1 MDPSGFRSFIPNWST
16 FCGDWLHLKILEIT
30 PELTQLG
37 NTLAE
42 ALELQKAHDE
52 VLRQLQNK
60 QSPVEELLRQA
71 DQLIATQ
78 KPRAEVY
85 AAMAESLGRAWKDI
99 NSNLELRK
107 HILDLNVE
115 YHRNAQDFFEKMDVL
130 EATCRDAT
138 VPIEIDAVK
147 TFLTNI
153 HEQRRAV
160 LESLMGALQA
170 GNNLLGKLKELGA
183 EGTLDSRPDRIRIS
197 VNRAISQVQ
206 GWMDEL
212 HLKRQVLETTF
223 NRRKT
228 QLEQCLA
235 LAILA
240 SDLRELEETIHQRR
254 ELLANSNQ
262 LGDSSSSAELLL
274 HEHRKLIPEAR
285 QLQERALKITKAT
298 EQLVASGC
306 YAGEQATTQSYVV
319 LSTTSDYLTDLQSRE
334 QLLERVIA
342 FFRSAQTVITKLDQL
357 EIQLTA
363 TELPKTSPQLAQL
376 HAQCARAIEEATAA
390 PIAEGHAILSAVG
403 HGSQGAEGVKRVA
416 EQLENKK
423 IRLQGLCTAH
433 KEENMRVSA
442 ALNNFLEKHGELY
455 TWITTIAEAF
465 LQGHQ
470 DMGSDLTMA
479 KDFFDL
485 HSQLLTDL
493 QTKGNEINS
502 LLLTLPPILEYLE
515 DNQRKDIDKKVE
527 DLHDRWMRLK
537 NILES
542 RMELSRIYVKFHT
555 EADLVSKG
563 MDRLE
568 DSIRVNKDKID
579 DKTMAYIEEQFD
591 SLVPLYQSAKN
602 TGLTFINEAR
612 RTVHPHLDVR
622 RAATCVESTLERLA
636 GRQLTATRS
645 WCTHKEEILEKRETF
660 VKLEVEMAES
670 SKTISWV
677 TKLDSQL
684 YPVITTAST
693 KPSEIVEHI
702 ENKLSV
708 VVPDIKKAQAEVDQ
722 RIKSAEALM
731 LKAPTSD
738 EKTLNIKNKLY
749 DLNQKLIEISSEY
762 QILLQVLIGYFKNLD
777 EIDKKAE
784 TYHQYLDK
792 SGYPK
797 DLSSTENVIREYESA
812 RQTIVERLRFAQTEC
827 DQISQRIRQQEPEA
841 AAEQDTNK
849 LQHVLELRR
858 AEFES
863 QWRRRHDSLESHRQ
877 LCVFDSELK
886 QINSS
891 IEEISRQVRNV
902 KGQYGESVPS
912 AKAVSQT
919 FNNVEQSMESLE
931 RRIQTLVKTGE
942 KLLAE
947 CHAQSPYVQSQ
958 LSGLQDRWNN
968 LKNQAKTVRSL
979 MDMSVPYFQLV
990 DEADE
995 WFKEGSK
1002 LLVTIA
1008 RKSTTVRQ
1016 PQEAEHL
1023 LSEVTNF
1030 LRPGEAKQS
1039 ERITKISELAHQLY
1053 GPDQSKYAPVLSG
1066 NKEMIESFN
1075 TITKELRTLADNLRT
1090 AEEEKEKMKRE
1101 QEEAKRIEEER
1112 KRREA
1117 ELAEQKRLEEEA
1129 RRVEEA
1135 RIAAEKRKAE
1145 EARLAEEARIAQ
1157 EKIKAEELRI
1167 AEEMKRVEV
1176 QRLAEEARLAEERRK
1191 AEEAKQAEE
1200 QRLAEER
1207 RKLEEEKRRLELE
1220 RRQAEAKSAEEARQ
1234 IELKRKQEEAR
1245 LAELRRAEEAR
1256 LEAERKRAEDDR
1268 RKAEEERRRAEEE
1281 RRHAEEASRQAEEKR
1296 IHEERILIEQR
1307 KLEEIRILE
1316 FRKQEE
1322 SKLAEQRKLDEQKFA
1337 AQIKAE
1343 EAKLQEQIKAEQSR
1357 LAEQRKAEEARISEQ
1372 RKAEEARLAELRR
1385 KEEEA
1390 RLSELKRIE
1399 EARLEEER
1407 RKIEIERKKV
1417 EEERKKVEEE
1427 KKKAEE
1433 ERQRAEQARL
1443 MEEQKRIDRIEITEI
1458 TDVKTEM
1465 LLTSKRVPS
1474 PLPIVEDAAEAPIF
1488 TSPLSDAVI
1497 QEGSKFTFV
1506 CQVSGQPKPTVTWY
1520 KAGISIQNNPDYHTT
1535 FDDGICSLT
1544 IEETFAED
1552 SARYTCRA
1560 HNAAGDAETTAHLSV
1575 KESEP
1580 EEILTPPSFTKTLQP
1595 EVAKENSSFQFEC
1608 KVTGNPLPTVQWF
1621 KNGECIDNSPD
1632 YTITYNNG
1640 DAVLRF
1646 EKVGLGDKA
1655 EYTCKAVNQLG
1666 MAQST
1671 ANLVV
1676 TPLEPTEAPRF
1687 IVPLSNVMARA
1698 GQKIKLECEVSGVP
1712 LPTLAWSHD
1721 GKPVRETRELKL
1733 HQEGPKATL
1742 IVFEAFPKDA
1752 GTYTVAASNIAGE
1765 AASSSSVSV
1774 KGRLP
1779 TETSDSEMAS
1789 DLEPIKPSIQLPLSN
1804 TTVKEGQRIRLD
1816 CVIVGQPEPEV
1827 IWYHDNRPVKEST
1840 DIQLLFQGDRCS
1852 LVIQEALPE
1861 DAGEYKV
1868 VALNSAGEASSR
1880 CILSVTPL
1888 SDTEADGKA
1897 KEGEEKKGTTGSPP
1911 KFTKLLADVLVSE
1924 GDKVVLEGNVTGEP
1938 KPDIKW
1944 LLNNLPI
1951 TDTQHF
1957 SCTHDDE
1964 GNVKLEIAHVRPEDK
1979 GVYTVKASNTHGD
1992 AKCFAQLIVKSLKP
2006 PETVEYEEIKVPP
2019 EFKEKFSDIVAFED
2033 TATKFECIVTGKPT
2047 PKVKWLF
2054 NGDAISGKD
2063 FLISTSADRQVLSI
2077 PNLKKEHSGT
2087 LTCVAENEAGKASCA
2102 ASLTVQP
2109 ASSTALPELKLIP
2122 DIVSPLKTEQTQHV
2136 ESSYTI
2142 NREVVT
2148 KSSTSQ
2154 SSKIIASDAEP
2165 HIEEHKI
2172 ISQNA
2177 QTYKKVNQDAPEIK
2191 ESHKIEEFHKVGQ
2204 QPPIITEQS
2213 STTYVVG
2220 EKKDMQSRT
2229 TSSESQELIQKP
2241 IPKIRPPKFVTPVIG
2256 KIVDQL
2262 VDVVLE
2268 GILDGQPTPNIKWTK
2283 NGEELKET
2291 DRIKIKWDKNRTAVE
2306 IKNITAEDAGRYSCT
2321 ATNDGGTAVS
2331 TADLVVRKTI
2341 FPPVFGRRLQA
2352 QVIKKGDRIVMEV
2365 EVTGTPEPTITWYK
2379 DSIPVKECLK
2389 DAKVKSL
2396 GQSHTL
2402 VIEKA
2407 DLGHTGR
2414 FMVRATNAGGEAQSI
2429 ADIAVY
2435 EPTPDTMVEVV
2446 KTVVFEDVRKH
2457 ETLTSSADKISSTI
2471 TTPTPIP
2478 VEIPKVEILPS
2489 AVTSSETSQSA
2500 MFKSEYGTTT
2510 EQKSSKEFQQFKL
2523 EHTTPEILMPKPLDT
2538 TSIIERHTDFQIYHS
2553 EPRSQHET
2561 IEEKKIEVQDGIE
2574 TSSISK
2580 ESSLQYF
2587 VKKMTEGDSVVQ
2599 KEVTVPEPIK
2609 PEIFEKFE
2617 SFTKESE
2624 STGLP
2629 KVPPPIPPK
2638 PPKTTEII
2646 KDFKSYTLPETQEY
2660 KTFSQE
2666 ITREYSTT
2674 PTKPEFKPFQPIIA
2688 PPEYK
2693 PFPPQVVQDFDLKP
2707 EPPAEICYAPK
2718 QPGMSRKREDMS
2730 EKIRRISESQKE
2742 LSAHEVPTGAI
2753 RIFPPAPKFE
2763 PKKETV
2769 EKTEQSF
2776 QSSSF
2781 QTSSLSQSY
2790 ESSAKT
2796 SYDKMWTPQ
2805 LERPTSS
2812 ASSAYSGRPLS
2823 AQSGGI
2829 EPSTE
2834 GVQMEK
2840 QWAHKFSE
2848 THMEKSWPPMQQD
2861 EPKYEP
2867 SWSVQSTLERKWTP
2881 AETKTETI
2889 HKEIRSTSTGVPTQH
2904 YIGEVTDLQHKIQ
2917 SDSYSKREFY
2927 EKEEKFAKPS
2937 EIIKSWPPAPVY
2949 TETQRTYTSIDSL
2962 PIRPVSVQDITD
2974 EVILEPGP
2982 PPEIGYAEPPRQQRR
2997 RSYVETVE
3005 QEIEKSLAPSKVPPC
3020 SVRTIPPPR
3029 DWVAPPPPLPPKQMM
3044 PQAPPLPAKPVKHV
3058 EPPKKIIESV
3068 PLEKFPELE
3077 PFPFKPGT
3085 EKPKGPKVGPPPT
3098 PSKFIKGKF
3107 TDSDYESDI
3116 EAVKITPKWKPC
3128 MSDTEESTGYRRVRP
3143 PQPVQSGRSRSTEPE
3158 PLPPSQFEHPPEL
3171 QGPPR
3176 PQVRFEDNLQ
3186 DTQTKKFTKHVRAQ
3200 DFRKVEVPQAPVYIP
3215 VSRKPESPKAKRKT
3229 FQDGYMADTEYTT
3242 EYSSKEERSEYRQF
3256 KSSEYSS
3263 QQQSF
3268 TSKSSRQPKFPV
3280 KKHQTVS
3287 TAKKEFVATPI
3298 VTSQTTQQMYEQH
3311 DKHVTLEP
3319 FPFKPEPPVQIRK
3332 PKGPPPP
3339 SPSKFVKG
3347 EFKESD
3353 YESDYEGRIP
3363 PVWKSVTEPAYKP
3376 VRPVLTPSQH
3386 HQQYGRTPTPPTEFD
3401 NPPRIEG
3408 PPRPKFEPID
3418 KVKSEPKKPVV
3429 FKPKPISAAPITD
3442 MIIAKPAQ
3450 EPILLK
3456 PGTPPEIVY
3465 SPGPKKTQY
3474 YRSTVTAPYTN
3485 AVQTETSNVVHF
3497 DESTETGHRK
3507 VCVQQTHKVIKFGDQ
3522 YRNDQ
3527 KLEPFPFQAEPDR
3540 GMRSNSVPPPPTPSR
3555 FIPGDF
3561 RESDYE
3567 SEVESTRIKPKW
3579 TPHGADEHL
3588 QYRRVRGPTGS
3599 RSSSVPAPKER
3610 ILSPMEFD
3618 AQPPVISTHVTRDM
3632 MDGESRRHE
3641 SSYQKFMDKRSNQ
3654 IVHQRSRSYEPAL
3667 QPGSP
3672 PEYGYAK
3679 DQRMIKSTA
3688 IKAATHHM
3696 DSMTKDFKSKTQ
3708 KFVSDVV
3715 GDMNKQARKPI
3726 LKKPAD
3732 TDAQIW
3738 REETRA
3744 SQHGT
3749 KHVDPDT
3756 GLIYFKYDFG
3766 YEFGIILPGE
3776 GKQKGGEINFP
3787 KKTVIEPPKRTRD
3800 IEMPVYHEKSP
3811 SQAPTPQFKPKKF
3824 TKWEPTSESEMSEYE
3839 MDRKHQGSRWEPSSC
3854 SPVSLSP
3861 SLPSTSPAFNNTFAG
3876 RKGAESPPS
3885 CPSTPGSTRVILQP
3899 GQARAPM
3906 FITPLRDIAVTAGQA
3921 AKFECIVQSEPPPST
3936 LWSKNGRI
3944 IEHSNDYQIHYR
3956 NGVCRLT
3963 VTQAYPEDAGTYT
3976 CTATNPAGT
3985 ANTSATLQ
3993 VPGERRSQYLK

>member
-1 MDPSGFRSFIPNWST
+1 
-16 FCGDWLHLKILEIT
+16 
-30 PELTQLG
+30 
-37 NTLAE
+37 
-42 ALELQKAHDE
+42 
-52 VLRQLQNK
+52 
-60 QSPVEELLRQA
+60 
-71 DQLIATQ
+71 
-78 KPRAEVY
+78 
-85 AAMAESLGRAWKDI
+85 MAESLGRAWKDI

-107 HILDLNVE
+107 HILDLNVQ
-115 YHRNAQDFFEKMDVL
+115 YHRNAQDFFEKMNLL
-130 EATCRDAT
+130 EATCRDT
-138 VPIEIDAVK
+138 SVPIEIDAVK
-147 TFLTNI
+147 ISLTNI
-153 HEQRRAV
+153 HEQRRAL

-254 ELLANSNQ
+254 DLLANSNQ

-390 PIAEGHAILSAVG
+390 PIAEGHAILSTVG
-403 HGSQGAEGVKRVA
+403 HGSQGAEGVRRVV

-423 IRLQGLCTAH
+423 IRLHGLCTAH

-455 TWITTIAEAF
+455 TWIVTIAEAF

-470 DMGSDLTMA
+470 DMGSDLMMA
-479 KDFFDL
+479 KDFLDL

-493 QTKGNEINS
+493 QTKGNEINN

-527 DLHDRWMRLK
+527 ELHDRWMRLK
-537 NILES
+537 KILES

-555 EADLVSKG
+555 EAELVSKG
-563 MDRLE
+563 MDKLE
-568 DSIRVNKDKID
+568 ELIKENKDKID
-579 DKTMAYIEEQFD
+579 DHTMAYIEEQFD

-602 TGLTFINEAR
+602 TGLTFINETR
-612 RTVHPHLDVR
+612 RTVHPQLDVR

-636 GRQLTATRS
+636 GRQLTATRT
-645 WCTHKEEILEKRETF
+645 WCSHKEEVLEKRETV

-684 YPVITTAST
+684 YPVITTTST
-693 KPSEIVEHI
+693 RPSEITEHI
-702 ENKLSV
+702 ENKLAV

-722 RIKSAEALM
+722 RIKSVEALM
-731 LKAPTSD
+731 LKAPSSD

-762 QILLQVLIGYFKNLD
+762 QILLQVLIGYFKNLE

-784 TYHQYLDK
+784 VYHENIDK
-792 SGYPK
+792 TGRPT

-827 DQISQRIRQQEPEA
+827 DQISQRIRNQEPAA
-841 AAEQDTNK
+841 AAEQDINK
-849 LQHVLELRR
+849 LQHVLEIRR

-863 QWRRRHDSLESHRQ
+863 QWRQRHDNLESHRQ
-877 LCVFDSELK
+877 LCVFDTELK

-891 IEEISRQVRNV
+891 IEEISRQVRST

-919 FNNVEQSMESLE
+919 FCNLEKSMGTLEQ
-931 RRIQTLVKTGE
+931 RIQTFVKSGE
-942 KLLAE
+942 NLLAE
-947 CHAQSPYVQSQ
+947 RHPQSSYVQSK
-958 LSGLQDRWNN
+958 LSDLQDRWNN
-968 LKNQAKTVRSL
+968 LKNQAKTTRSL

-990 DEADE
+990 EEADE

-1008 RKSTTVRQ
+1008 RKSTTVKQ
-1016 PQEAEHL
+1016 PEEAEHL
-1023 LSEVTNF
+1023 LSEVNSF
-1030 LRPGEAKQS
+1030 LRPGEARQS

-1066 NKEMIESFN
+1066 NREMIESFT
-1075 TITKELRTLADNLRT
+1075 TITKELRTLADNLRA
-1090 AEEEKEKMKRE
+1090 AEEEKERARRE
-1101 QEEAKRIEEER
+1101 QEEAKRMEEER
-1112 KRREA
+1112 KRQQA
-1117 ELAEQKRLEEEA
+1117 ALAEQRRRDEEA
-1129 RRVEEA
+1129 RRAEEA
-1135 RIAAEKRKAE
+1135 RIAEEKRKAE
-1145 EARLAEEARIAQ
+1145 EARLAEEARVAQ
-1157 EKIKAEELRI
+1157 EKIRIEELRI
-1167 AEEMKRVEV
+1167 AEEKRLVEIS
-1176 QRLAEEARLAEERRK
+1176 RLAEEARLAEERRK
-1191 AEEAKQAEE
+1191 AEEAKRAEE
-1200 QRLAEER
+1200 QKLAEER
-1207 RKLEEEKRRLELE
+1207 RKLEDEKRRLELE
-1220 RRQAEAKSAEEARQ
+1220 RIQAEAKAAEEVRQ
-1234 IELKRKQEEAR
+1234 MELKRKEEEAR

-1256 LEAERKRAEDDR
+1256 LEQERKKAEDER
-1268 RKAEEERRRAEEE
+1268 RKAEEERRKAEEE
-1281 RRHAEEASRQAEEKR
+1281 RRQAEEAKRQAEEKR

-1316 FRKQEE
+1316 IRREE
-1322 SKLAEQRKLDEQKFA
+1322 EARLADQRRLEEQRFV
-1337 AQIKAE
+1337 AQMKAE
-1343 EAKLQEQIKAEQSR
+1343 EAKLQEQMKAEQAR
-1357 LAEQRKAEEARISEQ
+1357 LEEQRKVEEARMLEQ
-1372 RKAEEARLAELRR
+1372 RKAEEARLADLRR

-1390 RLSELKRIE
+1390 RLAELKRIE

-1407 RKIEIERKKV
+1407 KKVEKERKRV
-1417 EEERKKVEEE
+1417 EEERRKVELERRR
-1427 KKKAEE
+1427 AEE
-1433 ERQRAEQARL
+1433 ERERAERARL
-1443 MEEQKRIDRIEITEI
+1443 EEEQKRMDRIEITEI
-1458 TDVKTEM
+1458 TDILKTET
-1465 LLTSKRVPS
+1465 LLTSKRIPS
-1474 PLPIVEDAAEAPIF
+1474 PLPIVEDAAETPIF
-1488 TSPLSDAVI
+1488 ISPLSDAVI

-1506 CQVSGQPKPTVTWY
+1506 CQVTGHPKPTVTWY

-1535 FDDGICSLT
+1535 YEGGLCSLT

-1560 HNAAGDAETTAHLSV
+1560 HNSAGEAETTAVLSV

-1580 EEILTPPSFTKTLQP
+1580 EEILTPPTFTKSLQP
-1595 EVAKENSSFQFEC
+1595 AVAKESTSFQFEC
-1608 KVTGNPLPTVQWF
+1608 RVQGNPLPTVQWF

-1632 YTITYNNG
+1632 YTLTYNNG

-1646 EKVGLGDKA
+1646 DKIGLGDKA

-1676 TPLEPTEAPRF
+1676 TPLEPTEAPKF

-1712 LPTLAWSHD
+1712 LPTLTWSHD

-1733 HQEGPKATL
+1733 HQEGTKATL

-1752 GTYTVAASNIAGE
+1752 GTYTVSAQNIAGE
-1765 AASSSSVSV
+1765 AVSTSCVSV

-1789 DLEPIKPSIQLPLSN
+1789 DLEPVKPSIQLPLSD
-1804 TTVKEGQRIRLD
+1804 TTIKEGHRVRLD

-1827 IWYHDNRPVKEST
+1827 IWYRDDRPVKESA

-1868 VALNSAGEASSR
+1868 VALNSAGEASSK

-1888 SDTEADGKA
+1888 AESKP
-1897 KEGEEKKGTTGSPP
+1897 KEGEDEKQSAGSPP

-1957 SCTHDDE
+1957 ICSHDDD
-1964 GNVKLEIAHVRPEDK
+1964 GNVKLEITTVRPEDK

-2006 PETVEYEEIKVPP
+2006 PETVEYEEVKVPP
-2019 EFKEKFSDIVAFED
+2019 EFKEKFQDKTAFED

-2063 FLISTSADRQVLSI
+2063 FLISTSGDRQVLSI
-2077 PNLKKEHSGT
+2077 PSLKKEHSGT
-2087 LTCVAENEAGKASCA
+2087 VTCVAENETGKASCA
-2102 ASLTVQP
+2102 ANLTVQP
-2109 ASSTALPELKLIP
+2109 VSSSTLPEPKSLIP
-2122 DIVSPLKTEQTQHV
+2122 EIISPLKTEQTQHV

-2177 QTYKKVNQDAPEIK
+2177 QSYKKVNQDAPEIK
-2191 ESHKIEEFHKVGQ
+2191 ESHRIEEFHKVGK
-2204 QPPIITEQS
+2204 QPPIITEEC
-2213 STTYVVG
+2213 STTHIVG
-2220 EKKDMQSRT
+2220 EKKDMQSQI
-2229 TSSESQELIQKP
+2229 TSSERQELVQKP
-2241 IPKIRPPKFVTPVIG
+2241 ISKIRPPKFVTPVIG
-2256 KIVDQL
+2256 KIVDQA

-2283 NGEELKET
+2283 NGEELREN
-2291 DRIKIKWDKNRTAVE
+2291 DRIKITWQQNRTAVE
-2306 IKNITAEDAGRYSCT
+2306 IKKATAEDAGRYSCT
-2321 ATNDGGTAVS
+2321 ATNEGGTAVS

-2352 QVIKKGDRIVMEV
+2352 QVIKKGDRINMDV

-2379 DSIPVKECLK
+2379 DGVPVKECLK
-2389 DAKVKSL
+2389 DAKVKSM

-2407 DLGHTGR
+2407 DITHTGR
-2414 FMVRATNAGGEAQSI
+2414 FMVRAVNSGGEAQSI

-2457 ETLTSSADKISSTI
+2457 ETL
-2471 TTPTPIP
+2471 
-2478 VEIPKVEILPS
+2478 
-2489 AVTSSETSQSA
+2489 
-2500 MFKSEYGTTT
+2500 
-2510 EQKSSKEFQQFKL
+2510 
-2523 EHTTPEILMPKPLDT
+2523 
-2538 TSIIERHTDFQIYHS
+2538 
-2553 EPRSQHET
+2553 
-2561 IEEKKIEVQDGIE
+2561 
-2574 TSSISK
+2574 
-2580 ESSLQYF
+2580 
-2587 VKKMTEGDSVVQ
+2587 
-2599 KEVTVPEPIK
+2599 
-2609 PEIFEKFE
+2609 
-2617 SFTKESE
+2617 
-2624 STGLP
+2624 
-2629 KVPPPIPPK
+2629 
-2638 PPKTTEII
+2638 
-2646 KDFKSYTLPETQEY
+2646 
-2660 KTFSQE
+2660 
-2666 ITREYSTT
+2666 
-2674 PTKPEFKPFQPIIA
+2674 
-2688 PPEYK
+2688 
-2693 PFPPQVVQDFDLKP
+2693 
-2707 EPPAEICYAPK
+2707 
-2718 QPGMSRKREDMS
+2718 
-2730 EKIRRISESQKE
+2730 E
-2742 LSAHEVPTGAI
+2742 L
-2753 RIFPPAPKFE
+2753 
-2763 PKKETV
+2763 
-2769 EKTEQSF
+2769 
-2776 QSSSF
+2776 
-2781 QTSSLSQSY
+2781 
-2790 ESSAKT
+2790 
-2796 SYDKMWTPQ
+2796 
-2805 LERPTSS
+2805 
-2812 ASSAYSGRPLS
+2812 
-2823 AQSGGI
+2823 
-2829 EPSTE
+2829 
-2834 GVQMEK
+2834 
-2840 QWAHKFSE
+2840 
-2848 THMEKSWPPMQQD
+2848 
-2861 EPKYEP
+2861 
-2867 SWSVQSTLERKWTP
+2867 
-2881 AETKTETI
+2881 
-2889 HKEIRSTSTGVPTQH
+2889 
-2904 YIGEVTDLQHKIQ
+2904 
-2917 SDSYSKREFY
+2917 
-2927 EKEEKFAKPS
+2927 
-2937 EIIKSWPPAPVY
+2937 
-2949 TETQRTYTSIDSL
+2949 
-2962 PIRPVSVQDITD
+2962 
-2974 EVILEPGP
+2974 
-2982 PPEIGYAEPPRQQRR
+2982 
-2997 RSYVETVE
+2997 
-3005 QEIEKSLAPSKVPPC
+3005 
-3020 SVRTIPPPR
+3020 
-3029 DWVAPPPPLPPKQMM
+3029 
-3044 PQAPPLPAKPVKHV
+3044 
-3058 EPPKKIIESV
+3058 
-3068 PLEKFPELE
+3068 
-3077 PFPFKPGT
+3077 
-3085 EKPKGPKVGPPPT
+3085 
-3098 PSKFIKGKF
+3098 
-3107 TDSDYESDI
+3107 
-3116 EAVKITPKWKPC
+3116 
-3128 MSDTEESTGYRRVRP
+3128 
-3143 PQPVQSGRSRSTEPE
+3143 
-3158 PLPPSQFEHPPEL
+3158 
-3171 QGPPR
+3171 
-3176 PQVRFEDNLQ
+3176 
-3186 DTQTKKFTKHVRAQ
+3186 
-3200 DFRKVEVPQAPVYIP
+3200 
-3215 VSRKPESPKAKRKT
+3215 
-3229 FQDGYMADTEYTT
+3229 
-3242 EYSSKEERSEYRQF
+3242 
-3256 KSSEYSS
+3256 
-3263 QQQSF
+3263 
-3268 TSKSSRQPKFPV
+3268 
-3280 KKHQTVS
+3280 
-3287 TAKKEFVATPI
+3287 VATPI
-3298 VTSQTTQQMYEQH
+3298 ITSHTSQQMYEQH
-3311 DKHVTLEP
+3311 DKNVTLEP
-3319 FPFKPEPPVQIRK
+3319 FPFKPEPPAQLTK

-3363 PVWKSVTEPAYKP
+3363 PVWKAGTEPSYKP
-3376 VRPVLTPSQH
+3376 VRPVLTPSQQQH
-3386 HQQYGRTPTPPTEFD
+3386 PQYGRTPTPPTEFD
-3401 NPPRIEG
+3401 QPPRIEG

-3429 FKPKPISAAPITD
+3429 FKPKPIPAAPVTD
-3442 MIIAKPAQ
+3442 LVIAKPVS

-3465 SPGPKKTQY
+3465 SSGPKKTQY

-3497 DESTETGHRK
+3497 DEATETVHRK

-3522 YRNDQ
+3522 YRKDQ

-3540 GMRSNSVPPPPTPSR
+3540 GRRSNSVPPPPTPTK
-3555 FIPGDF
+3555 FIPGEF

-3579 TPHGADEHL
+3579 TPGGAEEHL

-3618 AQPPVISTHVTRDM
+3618 TQPPVISTHITRDM

-3641 SSYQKFMDKRSNQ
+3641 SSYQKFMDNRSNQ
-3654 IVHQRSRSYEPAL
+3654 IVHQRSRSYESAI

-3679 DQRMIKSTA
+3679 DQRTIKSTA
-3688 IKAATHHM
+3688 TKIATHHM

-3726 LKKPAD
+3726 LKKPTD
-3732 TDAQIW
+3732 GDAQIW

-3776 GKQKGGEINFP
+3776 GKQKGGEIQFP

-3800 IEMPVYHEKSP
+3800 IEMPVYHEKST
-3811 SQAPTPQFKPKKF
+3811 SQTPTPQFKPKKF

-3839 MDRKHQGSRWEPSSC
+3839 TDRRHQGSRWEPSSC

-3876 RKGAESPPS
+3876 RKGAETPPS
-3885 CPSTPGSTRVILQP
+3885 CPSTPGSTHGRIILQP

-3921 AKFECIVQSEPPPST
+3921 AKFECIVQSEPPPNT

-3963 VTQAYPEDAGTYT
+3963 ITQAYPEDAGTYT

-3985 ANTSATLQ
+3985 SNTTATLL

>member
-1 MDPSGFRSFIPNWST
+1 
-16 FCGDWLHLKILEIT
+16 
-30 PELTQLG
+30 
-37 NTLAE
+37 
-42 ALELQKAHDE
+42 
-52 VLRQLQNK
+52 
-60 QSPVEELLRQA
+60 
-71 DQLIATQ
+71 
-78 KPRAEVY
+78 
-85 AAMAESLGRAWKDI
+85 MAESLGRAWKDI

-107 HILDLNVE
+107 HILDLNVQ
-115 YHRNAQDFFEKMDVL
+115 YHRNAQDFFEKMNLL
-130 EATCRDAT
+130 EATCRDT
-138 VPIEIDAVK
+138 SVPIEIDAVK
-147 TFLTNI
+147 ISLTNI
-153 HEQRRAV
+153 HEQRRAL

-254 ELLANSNQ
+254 DLLANSNQ

-390 PIAEGHAILSAVG
+390 PIAEGHAILSTVG
-403 HGSQGAEGVKRVA
+403 HGSQGAEGVRRVV

-423 IRLQGLCTAH
+423 IRLHGLCTAH

-455 TWITTIAEAF
+455 TWIVTIAEAF

-470 DMGSDLTMA
+470 DMGSDLMMA
-479 KDFFDL
+479 KDFLDL

-493 QTKGNEINS
+493 QTKGNEINN

-527 DLHDRWMRLK
+527 ELHDRWMRLK
-537 NILES
+537 KILES

-555 EADLVSKG
+555 EAELVSKG
-563 MDRLE
+563 MDKLE
-568 DSIRVNKDKID
+568 ELIKENKDKID
-579 DKTMAYIEEQFD
+579 DHTMAYIEEQFD

-602 TGLTFINEAR
+602 TGLTFINETR
-612 RTVHPHLDVR
+612 RTVHPQLDVR

-636 GRQLTATRS
+636 GRQLTATRT
-645 WCTHKEEILEKRETF
+645 WCSHKEEVLEKRETV

-684 YPVITTAST
+684 YPVITTTST
-693 KPSEIVEHI
+693 RPSEITEHI
-702 ENKLSV
+702 ENKLAV

-722 RIKSAEALM
+722 RIKSVEALM
-731 LKAPTSD
+731 LKAPSSD

-762 QILLQVLIGYFKNLD
+762 QILLQVLIGYFKNLE

-784 TYHQYLDK
+784 VYHENIDK
-792 SGYPK
+792 TGRPT

-827 DQISQRIRQQEPEA
+827 DQISQRIRNQEPAA
-841 AAEQDTNK
+841 AAEQDINK
-849 LQHVLELRR
+849 LQHVLEIRR

-863 QWRRRHDSLESHRQ
+863 QWRQRHDNLESHRQ
-877 LCVFDSELK
+877 LCVFDTELK

-891 IEEISRQVRNV
+891 IEEISRQVRST

-919 FNNVEQSMESLE
+919 FCNLEKSMGTLEQ
-931 RRIQTLVKTGE
+931 RIQTFVKSGE
-942 KLLAE
+942 NLLAE
-947 CHAQSPYVQSQ
+947 RHPQSSYVQSK
-958 LSGLQDRWNN
+958 LSDLQDRWNN
-968 LKNQAKTVRSL
+968 LKNQAKTTRSL

-990 DEADE
+990 EEADE

-1008 RKSTTVRQ
+1008 RKSTTVKQ
-1016 PQEAEHL
+1016 PEEAEHL
-1023 LSEVTNF
+1023 LSEVNSF
-1030 LRPGEAKQS
+1030 LRPGEARQS

-1066 NKEMIESFN
+1066 NREMIESFT
-1075 TITKELRTLADNLRT
+1075 TITKELRTLADNLRA
-1090 AEEEKEKMKRE
+1090 AEEEKERARRE
-1101 QEEAKRIEEER
+1101 QEEAKRMEEER
-1112 KRREA
+1112 KRQQA
-1117 ELAEQKRLEEEA
+1117 ALAEQRRRDEEA
-1129 RRVEEA
+1129 RRAEEA
-1135 RIAAEKRKAE
+1135 RIAEEKRKAE
-1145 EARLAEEARIAQ
+1145 EARLAEEARVAQ
-1157 EKIKAEELRI
+1157 EKIRIEELRI
-1167 AEEMKRVEV
+1167 AEEKRLVEIS
-1176 QRLAEEARLAEERRK
+1176 RLAEEARLAEERRK
-1191 AEEAKQAEE
+1191 AEEAKRAEE
-1200 QRLAEER
+1200 QKLAEER
-1207 RKLEEEKRRLELE
+1207 RKLEDEKRRLELE
-1220 RRQAEAKSAEEARQ
+1220 RIQAEAKAAEEVRQ
-1234 IELKRKQEEAR
+1234 MELKRKEEEAR

-1256 LEAERKRAEDDR
+1256 LEQERKKAEDER
-1268 RKAEEERRRAEEE
+1268 RKAEEERRKAEEE
-1281 RRHAEEASRQAEEKR
+1281 RRQAEEAKRQAEEKR

-1316 FRKQEE
+1316 IRREE
-1322 SKLAEQRKLDEQKFA
+1322 EARLADQRRLEEQRFV
-1337 AQIKAE
+1337 AQMKAE
-1343 EAKLQEQIKAEQSR
+1343 EAKLQEQMKAEQAR
-1357 LAEQRKAEEARISEQ
+1357 LEEQRKVEEARMLEQ
-1372 RKAEEARLAELRR
+1372 RKAEEARLADLRR

-1390 RLSELKRIE
+1390 RLAELKRIE

-1407 RKIEIERKKV
+1407 KKVEKERKRV
-1417 EEERKKVEEE
+1417 EEERRKVELERRR
-1427 KKKAEE
+1427 AEE
-1433 ERQRAEQARL
+1433 ERERAERARL
-1443 MEEQKRIDRIEITEI
+1443 EEEQKRMDRIEITEI
-1458 TDVKTEM
+1458 TDILKTET
-1465 LLTSKRVPS
+1465 LLTSKRIPS
-1474 PLPIVEDAAEAPIF
+1474 PLPIVEDAAETPIF
-1488 TSPLSDAVI
+1488 ISPLSDAVI

-1506 CQVSGQPKPTVTWY
+1506 CQVTGHPKPTVTWY

-1535 FDDGICSLT
+1535 YEGGLCSLT

-1560 HNAAGDAETTAHLSV
+1560 HNSAGEAETTAVLSV

-1580 EEILTPPSFTKTLQP
+1580 EEILTPPTFTKSLQP
-1595 EVAKENSSFQFEC
+1595 AVAKESTSFQFEC
-1608 KVTGNPLPTVQWF
+1608 RVQGNPLPTVQWF

-1632 YTITYNNG
+1632 YTLTYNNG

-1646 EKVGLGDKA
+1646 DKIGLGDKA

-1676 TPLEPTEAPRF
+1676 TPLEPTEAPKF

-1712 LPTLAWSHD
+1712 LPTLTWSHD

-1733 HQEGPKATL
+1733 HQEGTKATL

-1752 GTYTVAASNIAGE
+1752 GTYTVSAQNIAGE
-1765 AASSSSVSV
+1765 AVSTSCVSV

-1789 DLEPIKPSIQLPLSN
+1789 DLEPVKPSIQLPLSD
-1804 TTVKEGQRIRLD
+1804 TTIKEGHRVRLD

-1827 IWYHDNRPVKEST
+1827 IWYRDDRPVKESA

-1868 VALNSAGEASSR
+1868 VALNSAGEASSK

-1888 SDTEADGKA
+1888 AESKP
-1897 KEGEEKKGTTGSPP
+1897 KEGEDEKQSAGSPP

-1957 SCTHDDE
+1957 ICSHDDD
-1964 GNVKLEIAHVRPEDK
+1964 GNVKLEITTVRPEDK

-2006 PETVEYEEIKVPP
+2006 PETVEYEEVKVPP
-2019 EFKEKFSDIVAFED
+2019 EFKEKFQDKTAFED

-2063 FLISTSADRQVLSI
+2063 FLISTSGDRQVLSI
-2077 PNLKKEHSGT
+2077 PSLKKEHSGT
-2087 LTCVAENEAGKASCA
+2087 VTCVAENETGKASCA
-2102 ASLTVQP
+2102 ANLTVQP
-2109 ASSTALPELKLIP
+2109 VSSSTLPEPKSLIP
-2122 DIVSPLKTEQTQHV
+2122 EIISPLKTEQTQHV

-2177 QTYKKVNQDAPEIK
+2177 QSYKKVNQDAPEIK
-2191 ESHKIEEFHKVGQ
+2191 ESHRIEEFHKVGK
-2204 QPPIITEQS
+2204 QPPIITEEC
-2213 STTYVVG
+2213 STTHIVG
-2220 EKKDMQSRT
+2220 EKKDMQSQI
-2229 TSSESQELIQKP
+2229 TSSERQELVQKP
-2241 IPKIRPPKFVTPVIG
+2241 ISKIRPPKFVTPVIG
-2256 KIVDQL
+2256 KIVDQA

-2283 NGEELKET
+2283 NGEELREN
-2291 DRIKIKWDKNRTAVE
+2291 DRIKITWQQNRTAVE
-2306 IKNITAEDAGRYSCT
+2306 IKKATAEDAGRYSCT
-2321 ATNDGGTAVS
+2321 ATNEGGTAVS

-2352 QVIKKGDRIVMEV
+2352 QVIKKGDRINMDV

-2379 DSIPVKECLK
+2379 DGVPVKECLK
-2389 DAKVKSL
+2389 DAKVKSM

-2407 DLGHTGR
+2407 DITHTGR
-2414 FMVRATNAGGEAQSI
+2414 FMVRAVNSGGEAQSI

-2478 VEIPKVEILPS
+2478 VEIPKIEILPS
-2489 AVTSSETSQSA
+2489 VVTSSEMSQSA
-2500 MFKSEYGTTT
+2500 TFKSEYGTTS

-2523 EHTTPEILMPKPLDT
+2523 EHTTPEIPMPKPLDT
-2538 TSIIERHTDFQIYHS
+2538 IERHTDFPICHPASTTQ
-2553 EPRSQHET
+2553 QET
-2561 IEEKKIEVQDGIE
+2561 IEERKVEAQDGIE

-2580 ESSLQYF
+2580 QSSLQYF
-2587 VKKMTEGDSVVQ
+2587 VKKMTEGDSTVQ

-2617 SFTKESE
+2617 SFAKETE
-2624 STGLP
+2624 SRTEPP
-2629 KVPPPIPPK
+2629 KIPPPVPPK
-2638 PPKTTEII
+2638 PEKTTQII
-2646 KDFKSYTLPETQEY
+2646 HDYKSYTLPETQEY

-2666 ITREYSTT
+2666 ITREYSTQ
-2674 PTKPEFKPFQPIIA
+2674 PAKQEFKPFQQTIA

-2693 PFPPQVVQDFDLKP
+2693 PFSQQIPQEFELKP

-2718 QPGMSRKREDMS
+2718 QPGVSRKREDMS
-2730 EKIRRISESQKE
+2730 EKIKRISECQKE

-2763 PKKETV
+2763 QKKELT

-2776 QSSSF
+2776 QSSSY
-2781 QTSSLSQSY
+2781 QTSSYSQSY
-2790 ESSAKT
+2790 ESSSKA
-2796 SYDKMWTPQ
+2796 SHDRMWTPQ
-2805 LERPTSS
+2805 IERPISS

-2829 EPSTE
+2829 EPSSD
-2834 GVQMEK
+2834 GIQMEK

-2848 THMEKSWPPMQQD
+2848 THMEKSWPPTQQQ

-2867 SWSVQSTLERKWTP
+2867 SWSLQSTLERKWTP
-2881 AETKTETI
+2881 AEIKSETI
-2889 HKEIRSTSTGVPTQH
+2889 HKETRTVSTVPTQH
-2904 YIGEVTDLQHKIQ
+2904 YIAEVTDLQQKIK
-2917 SDSYSKREFY
+2917 SDSFSKSETY

-2937 EIIKSWPPAPVY
+2937 EIIKSWPPAPVAA
-2949 TETQRTYTSIDSL
+2949 ETQRTFTSIDSL

-3005 QEIEKSLAPSKVPPC
+3005 QEIEKSLEPSRVPPC
-3020 SVRTIPPPR
+3020 SVRTMPPPK

-3044 PQAPPLPAKPVKHV
+3044 PLAPPLPAKPTKHV
-3058 EPPKKIIESV
+3058 EPPKRIIEPV
-3068 PLEKFPELE
+3068 PFEKFPDLE
-3077 PFPFKPGT
+3077 PFPFKPEA
-3085 EKPKGPKVGPPPT
+3085 EKPKVPKVGPPPT
-3098 PSKFIKGKF
+3098 PSKFIKGRF

-3116 EAVKITPKWKPC
+3116 EAARIPPKWKPC
-3128 MSDTEESTGYRRVRP
+3128 MSDTEESAGYRRVRP
-3143 PQPVQSGRSRSTEPE
+3143 PQPVHSGRSKSQEPE
-3158 PLPPSQFEHPPEL
+3158 PLPPSQFEHPPEF

-3176 PQVRFEDNLQ
+3176 PQVRFEDHSSQYQ
-3186 DTQTKKFTKHVRAQ
+3186 DSQSKKFTKHVRAQ
-3200 DFRKVEVPQAPVYIP
+3200 EFKKVEVPQAPVYIP
-3215 VSRKPESPKAKRKT
+3215 TPKKPESPKIKRKAV
-3229 FQDGYMADTEYTT
+3229 QDGYMADTDEPFRQQVTT

-3263 QQQSF
+3263 QQQTFS
-3268 TSKSSRQPKFPV
+3268 SKTSRQPKFPV
-3280 KKHQTVS
+3280 KKHQTVAS
-3287 TAKKEFVATPI
+3287 TKKELVATPI
-3298 VTSQTTQQMYEQH
+3298 ITSHTSQQMYEQH
-3311 DKHVTLEP
+3311 DKNVTLEP
-3319 FPFKPEPPVQIRK
+3319 FPFKPEPPAQLTK

-3363 PVWKSVTEPAYKP
+3363 PVWKAGTEPSYKP
-3376 VRPVLTPSQH
+3376 VRPVLTPSQQQH
-3386 HQQYGRTPTPPTEFD
+3386 PQYGRTPTPPTEFD
-3401 NPPRIEG
+3401 QPPRIEG

-3429 FKPKPISAAPITD
+3429 FKPKPIPAAPVTD
-3442 MIIAKPAQ
+3442 LVIAKPVS

-3465 SPGPKKTQY
+3465 SSGPKKTQY

-3497 DESTETGHRK
+3497 DEATETVHRK

-3522 YRNDQ
+3522 YRKDQ

-3540 GMRSNSVPPPPTPSR
+3540 GRRSNSVPPPPTPTK
-3555 FIPGDF
+3555 FIPGEF

-3579 TPHGADEHL
+3579 TPGGAEEHL

-3618 AQPPVISTHVTRDM
+3618 TQPPVISTHITRDM

-3641 SSYQKFMDKRSNQ
+3641 SSYQKFMDNRSNQ
-3654 IVHQRSRSYEPAL
+3654 IVHQRSRSYESAI

-3679 DQRMIKSTA
+3679 DQRTIKSTA
-3688 IKAATHHM
+3688 TKIATHHM

-3726 LKKPAD
+3726 LKKPTD
-3732 TDAQIW
+3732 GDAQIW

-3744 SQHGT
+3744 SQHG
-3749 KHVDPDT
+3749 
-3756 GLIYFKYDFG
+3756 
-3766 YEFGIILPGE
+3766 
-3776 GKQKGGEINFP
+3776 
-3787 KKTVIEPPKRTRD
+3787 
-3800 IEMPVYHEKSP
+3800 
-3811 SQAPTPQFKPKKF
+3811 
-3824 TKWEPTSESEMSEYE
+3824 
-3839 MDRKHQGSRWEPSSC
+3839 
-3854 SPVSLSP
+3854 
-3861 SLPSTSPAFNNTFAG
+3861 
-3876 RKGAESPPS
+3876 RKGAETPPS
-3885 CPSTPGSTRVILQP
+3885 CPSTPGSTHGRIILQP

-3921 AKFECIVQSEPPPST
+3921 AKFECIVQSEPPPNT

-3963 VTQAYPEDAGTYT
+3963 ITQAYPEDAGTYT

-3985 ANTSATLQ
+3985 SNTTATLL